1 MKKITFVFTLFLLF
15 TTSTFGQLLDGK
27 VGVSFSVLNFG
38 KQYRSTEIEPKSAIL
53 NRGFLAFSVDYFH
66 PFGKTGYELETGVSF
81 SQHSLV
87 EYPFGNRTPETEN
100 YYSKPLFYIP
110 LGVRKTFLKYGF
122 INTGLLLN
130 LNHKVGVGSYF
141 GIGAKVESPIGFSLY
156 VSPYA
161 KAHSVV
167 AFGTDK
173 NQFFETGIKI
183 GIVYPL
189 SKLLKGEGR
198 GF

>member
-1 MKKITFVFTLFLLF
+1 MKKIVFVFTLFLLF
-15 TTSTFGQLLDGK
+15 TTSAFGQLLDGK
-27 VGVSFSVLNFG
+27 VGFSFSVLNFG

-53 NRGFLAFSVDYFH
+53 NRGFLAFSVDYFY
-66 PFGKTGYELETGVSF
+66 PLGKTGYELETGLSF
-81 SQHSLV
+81 SRHSLV
-87 EYPFGNRTPETEN
+87 KYPFGNRKPETEK
-100 YYSKPLFYIP
+100 YYGKSLFYIP
-110 LGVRKTFLKYGF
+110 LGIRKSFWKYGF
-122 INTGLLLN
+122 VHTGLLLN
-130 LNHKVGVGSYF
+130 LNHKVGFGSYL
-141 GIGAKVESPIGFSLY
+141 GVGAKVESPIGFSLY
-156 VSPYA
+156 VGPYA

-189 SKLLKGEGR
+189 NKLLEGEGR